1 MVNILPVNRFFY
13 FVFIL
18 DSCLERLFYF
28 PAIFFEYVTPEYAGW
43 QKRR

>member
-18 DSCLERLFYF
+18 DSCLERLF
-28 PAIFFEYVTPEYAGW
+28 
-43 QKRR
+43 